1 MSDMKQVVPSRNG
14 VSTPQRPSPEVEPQ
28 AQRRRFSAGYKL
40 RILREVD
47 ACEKR
52 SDMGALLR
60 REGLYSSLIS
70 DWRKQRDAGSL
81 EALAPK
87 KRGPKPNPEAK
98 KIAKLE
104 REVARLRR
112 ELDQAQTIIAVQKK
126 LADLLKSFEEEE
138 TGPSSWTQ

>member
-1 MSDMKQVVPSRNG
+1 MSEMQQVVPSQNG
-14 VSTPQRPSPEVEPQ
+14 IARAEKPSPEVVPKV
-28 AQRRRFSAGYKL
+28 QRRRFSAGYKL

-52 SDMGALLR
+52 GDVGALLR

-70 DWRKQRDAGSL
+70 DWRKQRDEGSL

-87 KRGPKPNPEAK
+87 KRGPKPNLEAK

-104 REVARLRR
+104 REVVRLRR
-112 ELDQAQTIIAVQKK
+112 ELNQAQTVIAVQKK
-126 LADLLKSFEEEE
+126 LADLLKSFEEDE
-138 TGPSSWTQ
+138 TGASS